1 MIFRTATPSDTNE
14 ITSLV
19 NSAYRG
25 ESSKL
30 GWTTEA
36 DLLGGQRTDRDKILE
51 IIHDKNSLI
60 QMAVEGFEIV
70 GLVHLKKE
78 KGFLYFGMLTVK
90 PTLQN
95 KGIGKILLS
104 RIEEIALGWGYTK
117 IRMTVIHLRHELIG
131 YYERRGYHWTGETE
145 PFPAH
150 DPRFGLPK
158 MDLIFYVFQKNLSEI
173 P

>member
-1 MIFRTATPSDTNE
+1 MIFKTATPSDTDP

-36 DLLGGQRTDRDKILE
+36 DLLGGQRTDPDKILE
-51 IIHDKNSLI
+51 ILHDKNSLI
-60 QMAVEGFEIV
+60 EMAVEGIEIV

-78 KGFLYFGMLTVK
+78 RGFLYFGMLTVK

-95 KGIGKILLS
+95 MGIGKKLLS

-117 IRMTVIHLRHELIG
+117 IRMTVIHLRIELIQ
-131 YYERRGYHWTGETE
+131 YYERRGYHRTGETE

-150 DPRFGLPK
+150 DPRFGIPK
-158 MDLIFYVFQKNLSEI
+158 TDLVFHVFQKTLSEI

>member
-1 MIFRTATPSDTNE
+1 MIFRTAITSDADQ

-25 ESSKL
+25 ESSKV

-36 DLLGGQRTDRDKILE
+36 DLLGGQRTDRNKILE
-51 IIHDKNSLI
+51 IIQDENSLI
-60 QMAVEGFEIV
+60 EMAVEGFEIV

-78 KGFLYFGMLTVK
+78 RGFLYFGMLTVK

-95 KGIGKILLS
+95 KGIGKKLLS
-104 RIEEIALGWGYTK
+104 RIEEIALLWSLTK
-117 IRMTVIHLRHELIG
+117 IRMTVIHLRRELIG

-158 MDLIFYVFQKNLSEI
+158 MDLIFYVFQKNLSAI